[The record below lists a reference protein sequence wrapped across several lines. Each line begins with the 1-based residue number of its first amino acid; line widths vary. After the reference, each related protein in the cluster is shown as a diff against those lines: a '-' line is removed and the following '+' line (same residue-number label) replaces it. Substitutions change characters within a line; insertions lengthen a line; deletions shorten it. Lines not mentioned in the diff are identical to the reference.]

1 MPKYDYY
8 SFVRDLFPESPVRGV
23 LWISSDSDV
32 RRIVFCF
39 GIFDAMVRKILASIF
54 LGSLIQ
60 AGIFLDIQYAFWKL
74 LCLGNLI
81 RHGIFGGFVGSP
93 RDFLGC

>member
-1 MPKYDYY
+1 MTVMFEGLF
-8 SFVRDLFPESPVRGV
+8 FVSGF
-23 LWISSDSDV
+23 W
-32 RRIVFCF
+32 
-39 GIFDAMVRKILASIF
+39 MVRKILASIF

-60 AGIFLDIQYAFWKL
+60 AGIFLDIQYAFWKF